1 MPLSF
6 RSAAI
11 GSTNPAKVEA
21 VRRILAQLAPGCAL
35 EAIDVPSGVGA
46 MPLGE
51 VAVRAG
57 ADARARAALERSGA
71 DVAFGLEGGAI
82 LEAESA
88 WLTGHVVAVTRDG
101 RLGEAAWGRMLLP
114 RVAAERLRR
123 GEELGDIIDDLF
135 ARKESKRQAGAIGI
149 LTEGAM
155 SRTDAF
161 AYLVAMACAPFLHPT
176 LYGHDGE

>member
-1 MPLSF
+1 MPLPF

-21 VRRILAQLAPGCAL
+21 VRRILDQLAPGCVL
-35 EAIDVPSGVGA
+35 EALDVPSGVGA

-51 VAVRAG
+51 GAVRAG
-57 ADARARAALERSGA
+57 ALARARAALERTGA
-71 DVAFGLEGGAI
+71 EVAFGLEGGAI
-82 LEAESA
+82 LEADNA

-101 RLGEAAWGRMLLP
+101 KLGEAAWGRMLLP
-114 RVAAERLRR
+114 RVAAERLRG

-149 LTEGAM
+149 L
-155 SRTDAF
+155 
-161 AYLVAMACAPFLHPT
+161 
-176 LYGHDGE
+176 

>member
-1 MPLSF
+1 VPLPF
-6 RSAAI
+6 RAAAV

-21 VRRILAQLAPGCAL
+21 VRRILERLAPRCAL
-35 EAIDVPSGVGA
+35 EALNVPSGVGA

-51 VAVRAG
+51 DAVRAG
-57 ADARARAALERSGA
+57 AHARARAALERSGA

-82 LEAESA
+82 LEARDA

-114 RVAAERLRR
+114 HVAAERLRA

-135 ARKESKRQAGAIGI
+135 ERKESKRQAGAIGI

-161 AYLVAMACAPFLHPT
+161 AYLVAMACAPFLHPE
-176 LYGHDGE
+176 LYAS

>member
-1 MPLSF
+1 VPLPF
-6 RSAAI
+6 RSAVV

-21 VRRILAQLAPGCAL
+21 VRRVLGRLAPECGL
-35 EAIDVPSGVGA
+35 ESMDVSSGVGD

-51 VAVRAG
+51 AAVRAG
-57 ADARARAALERSGA
+57 AFARARAALNLSRAEI
-71 DVAFGLEGGAI
+71 AFGLEGGAI
-82 LEAESA
+82 LESADA

-114 RVAAERLRR
+114 RVASERLRR

-135 ARKESKRQAGAIGI
+135 ARKESKRETGAIGI
-149 LTEGAM
+149 LTDGAV

-161 AYLVAMACAPFLHPT
+161 AYLVAMACAPFLHPD
-176 LYGHDGE
+176 LYGDAS